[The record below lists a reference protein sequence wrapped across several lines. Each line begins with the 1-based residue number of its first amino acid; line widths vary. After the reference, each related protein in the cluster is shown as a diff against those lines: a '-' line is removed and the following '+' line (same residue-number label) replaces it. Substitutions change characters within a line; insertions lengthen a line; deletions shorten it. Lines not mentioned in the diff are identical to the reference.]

1 MNPVTFNDPFRSLLD
16 ELVDAHGFCSKDW
29 KWYGAPL
36 FNYTVTEEREMELN
50 QWRLDHP
57 DYRMALPFETVRLA
71 LSQVDAARP
80 ERGRYVVDYLAA
92 TQPPAYEKLYTVMR
106 IKRLFDET
114 MLGRGKIM
122 EFIITDLEWQ
132 SRQPVPDGVTKGYLT
147 RYNAMGRYDGKWIME
162 PIGPVLADHLN
173 EMITAAVNC
182 LVAFAIDAMLPNT
195 HIAAVTPS
203 KPCKSV
209 QWRKAR
215 EHYTLISHGH
225 PANTATMREGSTV
238 RVDEQLERERMAHAR
253 RAHFRTLKSD
263 RFRFAKGKQ
272 ILVRATW
279 VGPKEWR
286 DEGSGQIYR
295 ILEPVRTGP

>member
-1 MNPVTFNDPFRSLLD
+1 MNPITFNAPFEELLGQ
-16 ELVDAHGFCSKDW
+16 LVKAHGFCSPEW
-29 KWYGAPL
+29 KWFSAPL
-36 FNYTVTEEREMELN
+36 FNYALTEQREMELS
-50 QWRLDHP
+50 QWRLEHP
-57 DYRMALPFETVRLA
+57 DYRMALPFDTVRLA
-71 LSQVDAARP
+71 LSEVDSDRP

-92 TQPPAYEKLYTVMR
+92 TQPPDYECLYTIMR

-114 MLGRGKIM
+114 ALGRGKII
-122 EFIITDLEWQ
+122 EFVITDLEWQ
-132 SRQPVPDGVTKGYLT
+132 SREPVPDGSKGFMT
-147 RYNAMGRYDGKWIME
+147 RYNAMGRYNGKWITE
-162 PIGPVLADHLN
+162 PIGEALGDNLN

-182 LVAFAIDAMLPNT
+182 LTAFAIDAMLPNT
-195 HIAAVTPS
+195 HIATVTPA
-203 KPCKSV
+203 KPSKSV

-225 PANTATMREGSTV
+225 PANTATVREGATV
-238 RVDEQLERERMAHAR
+238 RVDERLERERMAHAR